1 MSSRWSYQKADI
13 FDGIMTNSTGVCGG
27 VGDRAPAPL
36 RRYSPRR
43 PPQSAASSC
52 TRPMRRGTRSG
63 VDRARPERRLTV
75 TDGEENGL
83 VMPTSTPAS
92 SRLHLVGQSPRRLG
106 HRVQERPP
114 FGGAS
119 AGEPEAAP
127 EAGKRPVEHATLH
140 ELQRTPGASSAAVGP
155 GRDHQLR
162 YHWRIRYQYLEAY
175 LQV

>member
-92 SRLHLVGQSPRRLG
+92 SR
-106 HRVQERPP
+106 VQERPP